1 MGAACEGDDEFHE
14 NHAIDAQALGG
25 VVGLLMFA
33 NFLSPLIF
41 ITPLEGQVV
50 LGTGIVSAIIQMG
63 IFQAKGFVRLLGI
76 GHSPWI
82 PMLVWLWTRL
92 DWDFSI
98 FAYWILALI
107 VLNSLSLI
115 IDAVDV
121 ARYLMGEKEP
131 HLSLSSDS

>member
-1 MGAACEGDDEFHE
+1 MNFMKTMLMMPKPWVGW
-14 NHAIDAQALGG
+14 LGM
-25 VVGLLMFA
+25 LTFA
-33 NFLSPLIF
+33 NFISPLIF
-41 ITPLEGQVV
+41 ITTLEGQVV
-50 LGTGIVSAIIQMG
+50 LGTGIVSAMIQMG

-82 PMLVWLWTRL
+82 PMLVWLWPRL

-121 ARYLMGEKEP
+121 ARYLMGERDP
-131 HLSLSSDS
+131 HLPLSSDS

>member
-1 MGAACEGDDEFHE
+1 MMNFMKTMLMMPKPWVGW
-14 NHAIDAQALGG
+14 LGM
-25 VVGLLMFA
+25 LMFA
-33 NFLSPLIF
+33 NFISPLIF
-41 ITPLEGQVV
+41 ITTLEGQVV

-121 ARYLMGEKEP
+121 ARYLMGERDP
-131 HLSLSSDS
+131 HLPLSSDS

>member
-1 MGAACEGDDEFHE
+1 MMNFMKTMLMMPKPWVGW
-14 NHAIDAQALGG
+14 LGM
-25 VVGLLMFA
+25 LTFA
-33 NFLSPLIF
+33 NFISPLIF
-41 ITPLEGQVV
+41 ITTLEGQVV
-50 LGTGIVSAIIQMG
+50 LGTGIASAMIQMG

-121 ARYLMGEKEP
+121 ARYLMGERDP
-131 HLSLSSDS
+131 HLPLSSDS

>member
-1 MGAACEGDDEFHE
+1 MNFMKTMLMMPKPWVGW
-14 NHAIDAQALGG
+14 LGM
-25 VVGLLMFA
+25 LTFA
-33 NFLSPLIF
+33 NFISPLIF
-41 ITPLEGQVV
+41 ITTLEGQVV
-50 LGTGIVSAIIQMG
+50 LGTGIVSAMIQMG

-121 ARYLMGEKEP
+121 ARYLMGERDP
-131 HLSLSSDS
+131 HLPLSSDS

>member
-1 MGAACEGDDEFHE
+1 MNFMKTMLMMPKPWVGW
-14 NHAIDAQALGG
+14 LGM
-25 VVGLLMFA
+25 LTFA
-33 NFLSPLIF
+33 NFISPLIF
-41 ITPLEGQVV
+41 ITTLEGQVV
-50 LGTGIVSAIIQMG
+50 LGTGIVSAMIQMG

-98 FAYWILALI
+98 FSYWILALI

-115 IDAVDV
+115 IDAMDV
-121 ARYLMGEKEP
+121 ARYLMGEQDP

>member
-1 MGAACEGDDEFHE
+1 
-14 NHAIDAQALGG
+14 
-25 VVGLLMFA
+25 MFA

-41 ITPLEGQVV
+41 ITTLEGQVV

>member
-41 ITPLEGQVV
+41 ITTLEGQVV

-76 GHSPWI
+76 GHSPWV
-82 PMLVWLWTRL
+82 PMLFWLWTRL

-121 ARYLMGEKEP
+121 ARYLMGEQDP

>member
-1 MGAACEGDDEFHE
+1 MNFMKTMLMMPKLWVGW
-14 NHAIDAQALGG
+14 LGM
-25 VVGLLMFA
+25 LMFA
-33 NFLSPLIF
+33 NFISPLIF
-41 ITPLEGQVV
+41 ITTLEGQVV
-50 LGTGIVSAIIQMG
+50 LGTGIVSAMIQMG

-115 IDAVDV
+115 IDAMDV
-121 ARYLMGEKEP
+121 TRYLMGEQDP